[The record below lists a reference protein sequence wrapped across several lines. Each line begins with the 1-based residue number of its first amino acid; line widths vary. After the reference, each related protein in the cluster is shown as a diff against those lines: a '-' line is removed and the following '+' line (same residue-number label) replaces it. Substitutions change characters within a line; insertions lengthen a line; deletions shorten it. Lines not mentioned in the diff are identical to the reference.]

1 VKNIINEILIFL
13 IETLFFFKK
22 IVLFIFNIIR
32 KIVVAFF
39 SFLFF
44 KIIVKL
50 YYQYILI
57 YKKIKE
63 INRIHNSRLYLIKK
77 NSSIVLIVI
86 LVLVLIFNGIRKTE
100 AQGFSDQ
107 IHKTTLA
114 QTIESDFAELE
125 QDELIIETI
134 GDENLETMRVDRYL
148 NSDGVIEPKI
158 RDINEGHENGA
169 MLSSEQGD
177 TLSKPGL
184 AAIEID
190 SKTRNEVIEYT
201 VEAGDTVTSIARK
214 FKLNVNTILWE
225 NDLNARSLISPGG
238 KLRILPSDGII
249 HSVARNETLGEI
261 SSDYSV
267 SSDSIITSNRLNP
280 DETLKVGQK
289 LFIPGGKKIVSPTTV
304 SSRTYS
310 GTTITQA
317 PSHNVSQTTTYTGG
331 RLLWPTVGNRITQ
344 YYSWRHKGLD
354 VANRTG
360 TPLYAAESGTVERS
374 GWSTGYGYNVVIS
387 HGGGL
392 KTLYGHASVLR
403 VRAGDWVNRGDI
415 IADMGSTGWSTG
427 PHIHFEVILNG
438 VKQNPLNYL
447 R

>member
-1 VKNIINEILIFL
+1 MF
-13 IETLFFFKK
+13 
-22 IVLFIFNIIR
+22 
-32 KIVVAFF
+32 FF

-44 KIIVKL
+44 KIIAKL

-63 INRIHNSRLYLIKK
+63 INQKNNSRLYLIKK
-77 NSSIVLIVI
+77 NSSVALIII
-86 LVLVLIFNGIRKTE
+86 LVLVLSFNSIEKTG
-100 AQGFSDQ
+100 AQGISSQ

-114 QTIESDFAELE
+114 QTIESDFAGLDQE
-125 QDELIIETI
+125 ELIIETI
-134 GDENLETMRVDRYL
+134 GDQSLETMGITRHL
-148 NSDGVIEPKI
+148 NLDGVIEPRI
-158 RDINEGHENGA
+158 RDSGGGYENDL
-169 MLSSEQGD
+169 MISFEQGD
-177 TLSKPGL
+177 ALSRPGL

-190 SKTRNEVIEYT
+190 SKTRNEVIEYII
-201 VEAGDTVTSIARK
+201 EAGDTVTSIARK
-214 FKLNVNTILWE
+214 FGLNVNTILWE
-225 NDLNARSLISPGG
+225 NDLGARSLIRPGG
-238 KLRILPSDGII
+238 KLRILPSDGVI
-249 HSVARNETLGEI
+249 HSVARNETLSKI

-267 SSDSIITSNRLNP
+267 SSDNIIISNRLDP

-289 LFIPGGKKIVSPTTV
+289 LFIPGGKKVVAPVTV
-304 SSRTYS
+304 AGRTYS

-317 PSHNVSQTTTYTGG
+317 PAPSAPQAVYTGG

-344 YYSWRHKGLD
+344 YYSWRHRGLD

-374 GWSTGYGYNVVIS
+374 GWNTGYGYNVVIN

-392 KTLYGHASVLR
+392 KTLYAHASVLR

-427 PHIHFEVILNG
+427 PHLHFEVILNG